1 MDTEKDI
8 YDIIDEIGKDEIA
21 AVLDHVLFHYG
32 QLFTQWSVSVLSVDK
47 RENVIDQ
54 INETIALLETLK
66 KNPQL
71 VIPGVIKA

>member
-32 QLFTQWSVSVLSVDK
+32 QLLPQWSVSVLSVDK

>member
-8 YDIIDEIGKDEIA
+8 YDMIDEISKDEIA
-21 AVLDHVLFHYG
+21 AVLGHVLFHYG
-32 QLFTQWSVSVLSVDK
+32 QLFPQWSVSVLSVDK

-71 VIPGVIKA
+71 VIPGVVKA